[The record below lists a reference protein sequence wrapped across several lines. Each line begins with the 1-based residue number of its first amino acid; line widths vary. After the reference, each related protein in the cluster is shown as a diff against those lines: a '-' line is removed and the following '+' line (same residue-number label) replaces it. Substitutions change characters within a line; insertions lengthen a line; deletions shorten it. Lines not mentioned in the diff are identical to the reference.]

1 MRRALSLIVLSAT
14 AVGLLHVTG
23 DRLAGPALTH
33 PMGWAH
39 WALARP
45 PVEVGMAATRLLAL
59 AGAWYLLALGLL
71 ATAATLPGLRPLAA
85 VAGALALPALRPLL
99 GVAVA
104 AAPVRA
110 PVPTV
115 TLHRLDPA
123 PAPVVATAPAPHE
136 STWTVA
142 RGDSFWSIA
151 VRTIGGA
158 WNRPPTAAEVVPYWS
173 RLVDA
178 NRSRLA
184 DPARPDLIFAGQV
197 FVVLPPPTRTTD
209 H

>member
-1 MRRALSLIVLSAT
+1 MRRALSLVVISIA
-14 AVGLLHVTG
+14 AVGLLHASG
-23 DRLAGPALTH
+23 GRLAAPSLAH
-33 PMGWAH
+33 PSRWPR
-39 WALARP
+39 WALSRP
-45 PVEVGMAATRLLAL
+45 PLEVGMAAVRLLAI
-59 AGAWYLLALGLL
+59 AGASYLLAIGIA
-71 ATAATLPGLRPLAA
+71 ATAASLSGLRPLATA
-85 VAGALALPALRPLL
+85 AGALTLPALRPLL

-110 PVPTV
+110 PVATV
-115 TLHRLDPA
+115 TLHRVDSAPAVATTPA
-123 PAPVVATAPAPHE
+123 PPEA
-136 STWTVA
+136 TWTVA

-151 VRTIGGA
+151 VNIISGA
-158 WNRPPTAAEVVPYWS
+158 WDRAPTAAEVVPYWS

-197 FVVLPPPTRTTD
+197 FVVLPPPTRNTD

>member
-1 MRRALSLIVLSAT
+1 MRRALSLVVTSAT
-14 AVGLLHVTG
+14 VAGLLHVTG
-23 DRLAGPALTH
+23 GRLAGPALTH

-39 WALARP
+39 WALAHP
-45 PVEVGMAATRLLAL
+45 PIEVGMAATRLLAL

-99 GVAVA
+99 GAAAA

-123 PAPVVATAPAPHE
+123 PAPVVATAPAPRE

-151 VRTIGGA
+151 VSTIGGA
-158 WNRPPTAAEVVPYWS
+158 WGRLPTAAEVVPYWT

-184 DPARPDLIFAGQV
+184 DPARPDLIFTGQV
-197 FVVLPPPTRTTD
+197 FVVPPTPASGT
-209 H
+209 HH